1 MSRDGKYSDMETQV
15 KRISTAVILSFAAIS
30 AAHAQSAGQWVITP
44 GWSHFSPT
52 GSAQPLTVNALG
64 QSTVET
70 GSGASVSSG
79 DTFGLTATYFVT
91 DHIAASTVM
100 GLPPTWRLNGSGT
113 LGTFGELGS
122 AKAWSPAIMM
132 SYYFGEPNARFRP
145 YLSAGATYT
154 WFSNVKPSTAI
165 STGQILYSPTVGT
178 VLEGPTSVSLSKS
191 LAPVIGAGL
200 TYNINTRWSI
210 NASLAYTWLSTKA
223 TLTTRSAVGTVTSS
237 SKFNVNPIVTFLG
250 VGYRF

>member
-1 MSRDGKYSDMETQV
+1 MRH
-15 KRISTAVILSFAAIS
+15 ISAAVILSIAAIS
-30 AAHAQSAGQWVITP
+30 TAHAQSAGQWVVTP

-52 GSAQPLTVNALG
+52 GSSQPLTVNALG
-64 QSTVET
+64 QSTVQT
-70 GSGASVSSG
+70 GSGASVSNG

-100 GLPPTWRLNGSGT
+100 GIPPTWHLNGSGT
-113 LGTFGELGS
+113 LSAIGELGT
-122 AKAWSPAIMM
+122 ARAWSPAIMM

-154 WFSNVKPSTAI
+154 WFSDVKTSAAV
-165 STGQILYSPTVGT
+165 STGQILYSPMVGT
-178 VLEGPTSVSLSKS
+178 ALEGPTSVSLSKS

-200 TYNINTRWSI
+200 TYNINDRWSI
-210 NASLAYTWLSTKA
+210 NASLAYTWISTRA
-223 TLTTRSAVGTVTSS
+223 VLTTQSAVGTVTSS